1 MENDA
6 NSTHSSEDLRR
17 KIEELQNVSELN
29 NVNLSELKKVWYIMN
44 LTNKWIT
51 KSKLDIRRL

>member
-29 NVNLSELKKVWYIMN
+29 NVNLSELKKV
-44 LTNKWIT
+44 
-51 KSKLDIRRL
+51 